1 MEHPPHIRYSEEE
14 ERYGTLGNNNLM
26 FVKTTIRWRAHTQT
40 RLQVFILQ
48 WHGNLM
54 KTHKNNDLRGA

>member
-26 FVKTTIRWRAHTQT
+26 FVKTTIRWKKGKAFMETC
-40 RLQVFILQ
+40 
-48 WHGNLM
+48 
-54 KTHKNNDLRGA
+54 